1 MNLLLQPAASDSKGR
16 CNFYRTIENR
26 VSQRVLAQ
34 SLRPGDLTSL
44 ASETSGKAPCAWG
57 LRDDSAGRNQQTF
70 DRLESGDLVL
80 FGGVKC
86 AIAWGNVAWKAESP
100 GLAVR
105 LWDDPDHPL
114 RFIYFLAPVGFF
126 DSPVPRSEINKCAG
140 LEPDRVWA
148 GASFVAPE
156 STIPV
161 IELLRIHGFPKI
173 AA

>member
-1 MNLLLQPAASDSKGR
+1 MNLLLQPAASNCKER
-16 CNFYRTIENR
+16 RNYYRTIENR
-26 VSQRVLAQ
+26 VSERVLVQ
-34 SLRPGDLTSL
+34 SLPPVDLAIL
-44 ASETSGKAPCAWG
+44 ASETSGNAPCAWG
-57 LRDDSAGRNQQTF
+57 LRDDPAGRNQQTF
-70 DRLESGDLVL
+70 DRLESGDLAL
-80 FGGVKC
+80 FGGVNC

-105 LWDDPDHPL
+105 LWDAPDNPL
-114 RFIYFLAPVGFF
+114 RFIYFLHPIGFF
-126 DSPVPRSEINKCAG
+126 DSPVPRSEINRCAD

-161 IELLRIHGFPKI
+161 IELLRIHGFPRI